1 MSTLTF
7 PILWKDAHERGIK
20 GVIELSM
27 SDLPLKGARV
37 RDLFPV
43 LNTKINAKFPFE
55 RNSREVETFLLY
67 GTRVSRD
74 RSLKA
79 LIPELRSCPR
89 FVVSMRLYP
98 NWAPRSSI
106 RIFIKTLT
114 DRIILINC
122 ETTDTVVCLKSRI
135 RDKEG
140 IAPDVQSLVFAGKEL
155 ENHLSL
161 RTYGIKNLS
170 QVHLVRLMRGGGGP
184 PRMFAD
190 WRIVRRGLN
199 IEGRCKNVECA
210 AYQHMVIHPKQ
221 YEAFNLMRDDDIRC
235 PICHSKVKPRTCG
248 FYDCVWKFDGTQE
261 QNGFSI
267 ISQWKEAFGRNLMI
281 VARRRD
287 ESTEVMLSPSA
298 QATGISRS
306 DKCSICWS
314 KFGLTASG
322 FVVTISCG
330 HSFHC
335 SCIDKWSGWCMNNGT
350 LPSCPVCRREVQTP
364 AYA

>member
-190 WRIVRRGLN
+190 VS
-199 IEGRCKNVECA
+199 
-210 AYQHMVIHPKQ
+210 
-221 YEAFNLMRDDDIRC
+221 DD
-235 PICHSKVKPRTCG
+235 
-248 FYDCVWKFDGTQE
+248 W
-261 QNGFSI
+261 
-267 ISQWKEAFGRNLMI
+267 W
-281 VARRRD
+281 
-287 ESTEVMLSPSA
+287 SA
-298 QATGISRS
+298 
-306 DKCSICWS
+306 
-314 KFGLTASG
+314 
-322 FVVTISCG
+322 
-330 HSFHC
+330 SFHPTLR
-335 SCIDKWSGWCMNNGT
+335 SGV
-350 LPSCPVCRREVQTP
+350 LSAED
-364 AYA
+364 

>member
-1 MSTLTF
+1 MSTLAF

-20 GVIELSM
+20 GIIELSM

-43 LNTKINAKFPFE
+43 LNTKINAKFPLE

-67 GTRVSRD
+67 GTR
-74 RSLKA
+74 
-79 LIPELRSCPR
+79 
-89 FVVSMRLYP
+89 
-98 NWAPRSSI
+98 
-106 RIFIKTLT
+106 
-114 DRIILINC
+114 
-122 ETTDTVVCLKSRI
+122 SRI

-190 WRIVRRGLN
+190 VSDDSILVVREFSPDAPEWRIVRRGLN

-235 PICHSKVKPRTCG
+235 PICHSKP
-248 FYDCVWKFDGTQE
+248 DGE
-261 QNGFSI
+261 
-267 ISQWKEAFGRNLMI
+267 M
-281 VARRRD
+281 
-287 ESTEVMLSPSA
+287 
-298 QATGISRS
+298 SR
-306 DKCSICWS
+306 
-314 KFGLTASG
+314 L
-322 FVVTISCG
+322 
-330 HSFHC
+330 
-335 SCIDKWSGWCMNNGT
+335 
-350 LPSCPVCRREVQTP
+350 R
-364 AYA
+364 